1 MKGDRTMIAMHER
14 LHEYVIRNCISQKAL
29 ALDTKVTQAKLSQLL
44 NGKRRLTV
52 EDYQRICCALHI
64 DPRFFFEA

>member
-1 MKGDRTMIAMHER
+1 MICMHER
-14 LHEYVIRNCISQKAL
+14 LREYVIRHSISQKAL
-29 ALDTKVTQAKLSQLL
+29 ALDTRMTQAKLSQLL

-64 DPRFFFEA
+64 DPRFFFDS

>member
-1 MKGDRTMIAMHER
+1 MIVMHER

-29 ALDTKVTQAKLSQLL
+29 ALDSKMTQAKLSQLL

-52 EDYQRICCALHI
+52 EDYQRICGALHI
-64 DPRFFFEA
+64 DPRSLFDA